1 MLNGCRNLE
10 EIEARRNS
18 MMADYGTQVEWWI
31 VNLNDY
37 GDIKSMVVDRK
48 TFLGSLSILLST
60 MRDNLW
66 VCFYP
71 IRRAIPKMFE
81 QNWGRIV
88 NIAWLGKSLWV
99 GIFDSSIF

>member
-18 MMADYGTQVEWWI
+18 IMADYGTQVEWWI

-48 TFLGSLSILLST
+48 TFLGSLYPAINNAGQSIGVLLPDPSG
-60 MRDNLW
+60 N
-66 VCFYP
+66 
-71 IRRAIPKMFE
+71 PKD
-81 QNWGRIV
+81 V
-88 NIAWLGKSLWV
+88 
-99 GIFDSSIF
+99 

>member
-48 TFLGSLSILLST
+48 TFLGSLYS
-60 MRDNLW
+60 
-66 VCFYP
+66 
-71 IRRAIPKMFE
+71 AI
-81 QNWGRIV
+81 NNAG
-88 NIAWLGKSLWV
+88 
-99 GIFDSSIF
+99 

>member
-37 GDIKSMVVDRK
+37 GDTKSMVEDV
-48 TFLGSLSILLST
+48 LGLSL
-60 MRDNLW
+60 
-66 VCFYP
+66 YP
-71 IRRAIPKMFE
+71 AI
-81 QNWGRIV
+81 NNAG
-88 NIAWLGKSLWV
+88 
-99 GIFDSSIF
+99 